1 MFLFGVQKKCNILYT
16 LLVGVVIIPERHTE
30 YTTQLENIWKIS
42 AKLLLSQADR
52 GTQFAENLRYRGA
65 IPFGLHIVP

>member
-30 YTTQLENIWKIS
+30 RYTVRKYPENI
-42 AKLLLSQADR
+42 R
-52 GTQFAENLRYRGA
+52 
-65 IPFGLHIVP
+65 